1 MRAASAL
8 LLLGAVVSAAPT
20 GAAAEQASQPAS
32 VAAGHVATGR
42 YHSCAVQVDAS
53 VRCWGYGGDGALGY
67 GNASSVGDDETPASV
82 GPVNIGAGRSAIA
95 ISAGTFH
102 TCAILDDGTVRCW
115 GYGGD
120 GRLGYD
126 NTISVGARQAAGS
139 VGPVDLGGHTAR
151 AISAGGA
158 HTCAVL
164 DDGSVRCWGFAF
176 DGQLGYNSKSGVG
189 DGAGKTP
196 ASVGPVDLGGH
207 KAKAISAGGAH
218 TCALLDDDTVRCW
231 GLGAYGQLGY
241 GKTSN
246 VGDGTGQTPASV
258 GPVDLGGHTAR
269 AVSAGGTHTCAVLD
283 DGSVRCWGAGGDGRL
298 GYGNTNNVG
307 DGTGQ
312 TPASV
317 GAVNL
322 GAGRTAM
329 AISAGAAHTCALL
342 DDKTVRCWGYGAFGQ
357 LGYANTN
364 SVGDTPATTPDTVGP
379 VDLGPGRSAMAISV
393 GDLHTCALLDNAS
406 VRCWGYG
413 LYGRL
418 GYCNESNVG
427 NTQTPGSVG
436 PVNLQPG
443 DGGAGCAST
452 PGPPAPGAGPAAGPG
467 GGAYPAAPP
476 RPRARSVDPFGLQAL
491 RARGLRRCL
500 RTAAR
505 RTRRHR
511 VRARRD
517 CLKHYGRTPGRVTG
531 LHARAAS
538 GTQVV
543 LSFTAPGSDGRH
555 PPAAG
560 AYLIKQSRRPI
571 RRGRDFRRGQTLCR
585 GYCRFAVS
593 VVGAK
598 ITLTI
603 SHLRPHTTYY
613 YAIAARDNVSHRTGV
628 RSATI
633 RIRTR

>member
-258 GPVDLGGHTAR
+258 G
-269 AVSAGGTHTCAVLD
+269 
-283 DGSVRCWGAGGDGRL
+283 
-298 GYGNTNNVG
+298 
-307 DGTGQ
+307 
-312 TPASV
+312 
-317 GAVNL
+317 AVNL

-476 RPRARSVDPFGLQAL
+476 RPRARSVDPFGLQAR
-491 RARGLRRCL
+491 RARGRRRCL

-571 RRGRDFRRGQTLCR
+571 RRGRDFRLGQTLCR